1 MHVERFIG
9 KMFIYLMFFNCLN
22 SINELFRKIY
32 IKKYE
37 IPEVDYIVRTVFT
50 NILFYPEVILDE

>member
-1 MHVERFIG
+1 
-9 KMFIYLMFFNCLN
+9 MFFNCLN

-32 IKKYE
+32 IKTYE